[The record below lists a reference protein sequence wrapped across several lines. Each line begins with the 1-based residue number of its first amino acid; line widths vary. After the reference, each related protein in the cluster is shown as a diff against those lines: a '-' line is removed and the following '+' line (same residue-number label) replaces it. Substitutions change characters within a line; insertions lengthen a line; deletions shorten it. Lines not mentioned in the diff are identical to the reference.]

1 MGNPS
6 DRSQSFGLSLLGA
19 AFSNWFGGALEHDYT
34 PSHGFGGAEGLRDQA
49 HLFFFRNGV
58 GDVLV
63 NFLTHEGEG
72 AEGEDREACMD
83 ASGFRVSKGD
93 SVGYKRGGYYCT
105 EQQLQYRQRL
115 NWFCGGLESTSE
127 TSSNRESFLN
137 CR

>member
-1 MGNPS
+1 MFEYSTPPPTFFAAVHNFSNNIISFLGNPS
-6 DRSQSFGLSLLGA
+6 ERSQSFGLSLLGA

-93 SVGYKRGGYYCT
+93 SVG
-105 EQQLQYRQRL
+105 
-115 NWFCGGLESTSE
+115 
-127 TSSNRESFLN
+127 
-137 CR
+137 